1 MTDEILTKVIIAS
14 ILLPPYL
21 EDKRSGF
28 PSAPLNPMPADPVP
42 PTTLTNCTTALLGR
56 SNQNADDL
64 LHTDVIPLVG
74 DVLPQGACKVAV

>member
-1 MTDEILTKVIIAS
+1 MIDKILTNAHIAC
-14 ILLPPYL
+14 ILLPHYL

-28 PSAPLNPMPADPVP
+28 PSSPLDPIPADPVP